1 MSATKPEKCP
11 RCGCVEIAD
20 SKIGTHFACHTL
32 RFSDDGIVQ
41 SLMCTA
47 NQRDQLAEEVR
58 RLKAEIADRNEAAA
72 CAVIQGE
79 SVWTRSSCVAVQG
92 LETGANAKPSDA
104 DLREA
109 FDGVVEPVGANTI
122 RVPPHVAKML
132 KEMDGKVSNERRD
145 G

>member
-47 NQRDQLAEEVR
+47 NQRDQLAERVR
-58 RLKAEIADRNEAAA
+58 MLEARLANRDEAA
-72 CAVIQGE
+72 CTVIQ
-79 SVWTRSSCVAVQG
+79 
-92 LETGANAKPSDA
+92 D
-104 DLREA
+104 
-109 FDGVVEPVGANTI
+109 
-122 RVPPHVAKML
+122 
-132 KEMDGKVSNERRD
+132 ERRD

>member
-41 SLMCTA
+41 SKRCVT
-47 NQRDQLAEEVR
+47 NQRDQLAERVRMLEARLANRDEVS
-58 RLKAEIADRNEAAA
+58 A
-72 CAVIQGE
+72 CAVIQ
-79 SVWTRSSCVAVQG
+79 
-92 LETGANAKPSDA
+92 D
-104 DLREA
+104 
-109 FDGVVEPVGANTI
+109 
-122 RVPPHVAKML
+122 
-132 KEMDGKVSNERRD
+132 ERRD